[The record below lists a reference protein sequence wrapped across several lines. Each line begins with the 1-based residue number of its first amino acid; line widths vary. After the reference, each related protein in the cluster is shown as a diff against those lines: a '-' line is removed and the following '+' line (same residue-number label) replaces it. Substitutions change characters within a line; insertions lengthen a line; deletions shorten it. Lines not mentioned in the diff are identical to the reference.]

1 MVSTI
6 SRYMP
11 MRGKVRCCIVRPPM
25 RVSLRRAIHPW
36 NQAYHELFRA
46 NPKINFSTVVDCS
59 YRYAGSEIPYGIARG
74 TDDRGCSAWLGL
86 STYKLRSINTLW
98 GLYEWKEKLQIFF
111 VCNLLARTKMLV
123 WYLISPPIR
132 VLWECSLSELS
143 SQKGSWIGDQ
153 HLFQNRI
160 HETQMFNSA
169 TVPRARHA
177 KSLYCSYHL
186 RSAVLPYV
194 PHTLCYCPHI
204 RFIHNVLSN

>member
-74 TDDRGCSAWLGL
+74 TDDRDCSAWLGL
-86 STYKLRSINTLW
+86 ST
-98 GLYEWKEKLQIFF
+98 
-111 VCNLLARTKMLV
+111 
-123 WYLISPPIR
+123 
-132 VLWECSLSELS
+132 
-143 SQKGSWIGDQ
+143 
-153 HLFQNRI
+153 
-160 HETQMFNSA
+160 
-169 TVPRARHA
+169 
-177 KSLYCSYHL
+177 LYC
-186 RSAVLPYV
+186 AVLTHSGGCTSEKKSYRYFCVQFAGTNQNVSMV
-194 PHTLCYCPHI
+194 PHLSADPCSVGVQPVWTELAERKLDRWSTLFPKSHPWDTNVQFGYSSPCQTCQVALL
-204 RFIHNVLSN
+204 FISSEECRPSLCASHTLLLSTYSIHPQRL